1 VTQRHRLVQGGLI
14 DRTRPLKFRFND
26 RTYAGYAGDTLASAL
41 LANGV
46 QLVAR
51 SLKYHRPRGIVSAGV
66 EEPNALVQLGEGAS
80 AVPNLRATEIELFDG
95 LVARSVNAWPSLE
108 HDWLALNGLFA
119 KLMVAGFYYKT
130 FKHSQG
136 LWQRVYEPL
145 IRKAAG
151 FGRAP
156 SGPDPDRY
164 ERLNAHCD
172 VLIVGGGPAGLMAAR
187 IAARAGARVMLVD
200 DKPTLGGAL
209 LSEQRAID
217 RQPALNWVASVA
229 AELAASP
236 ETRVLTRTTAFGH
249 YDQNDVGLIE
259 RCGPGASVRERLW
272 HVRARHIVLATGAFE
287 RPLVFAD
294 NDRPGIMLAG
304 AVRVYINR
312 FGVVPGRRAVVFTN
326 NDSAYETALALMA
339 AGAEVAA
346 IVDSRDAPSGA
357 LVDAARA
364 KGIQLHAGHV
374 VVGVRGRSHVRGV
387 RLGRWNQGQALASS
401 DGPGLPCDL
410 LAVSGG
416 WSPAV
421 HLFAQSQGKLRYDEA
436 ACAFL
441 PEQAD
446 AFQSLAGAINGLV
459 TTASCLED
467 GTRAGHEALCAIGL
481 SPTGTIAAPSVEE
494 LTGGAIEPLWLAPST
509 RPVGHGRAKHFVD
522 LQNDTTA
529 ADILLAERE
538 GFGAVEHMKR
548 YTLTGFGTDQGKTG
562 NINALGILAAKRR
575 EAMGGAGTTTFR
587 APYVPVSFGAI
598 AGRDVGT
605 QMDPVRLTP
614 MHAWHE
620 AHGAEFEN
628 VGQWKRP
635 WFYRRGQETM
645 QQAVDREC
653 LAARRAV
660 GVLDASTLGK
670 IELSGADV
678 PEFLNRIYTNGWKTL
693 AVGQMRY
700 GLMCRED
707 GMVFDDGT
715 TARLAPERYL
725 MTTTTGNAAVVL
737 DWLEEYLQT
746 EWPDLKVYCT
756 SVTEQWAVAAL
767 AGPKAGAVLD
777 ALSPGLGAIAPL
789 GVCEAAIGSI
799 PARLFGVSFSGAPGF
814 EIHVARD
821 HGLALWEAVM
831 SAGAPYGIKP
841 YGTEAMHVL
850 RAEKGYIIVGQE
862 TDGSVTPIDLGLD
875 RLVSK
880 QKDFIG
886 RRSLSRPDTA
896 RTDRKQLVGLITN
909 DSKIVLPEGAQLVA
923 QGDARAAPPVPMIG
937 HVTSSYWSAAL
948 GRSIA
953 LALVKGGRA
962 RLGETI
968 VARFDGR
975 TVPVQIVKSS
985 FLDEGQGNAH
995 G

>member
-1 VTQRHRLVQGGLI
+1 MTQRHRLAQGGLV
-14 DRTRPLKFRFND
+14 DRSRPLSFRFNS
-26 RTYAGYAGDTLASAL
+26 RPYTGFAGDTLASAL
-41 LANGV
+41 FANGV
-46 QLVAR
+46 HLVAR
-51 SLKYHRPRGIVSAGV
+51 SLKYHRPRGILSAGP

-80 AVPNLRATEIELFDG
+80 ASPNVRATEIELFDG
-95 LVARSVNAWPSLE
+95 LVAHSVNAWPSVE
-108 HDWLALNGLFA
+108 HDWLAINGLFS
-119 KLMVAGFYYKT
+119 KLLVAGFYYKT
-130 FKHSQG
+130 FKHSQS
-136 LWQRVYEPL
+136 LWQRAYEPI

-151 FGRAP
+151 FGNAP
-156 SGPDPDRY
+156 TGPDPDRY
-164 ERLNAHCD
+164 ERINAHCD
-172 VLIVGGGPAGLMAAR
+172 VLVIGGGPAGLTAAR
-187 IAARAGARVMLVD
+187 MAARAGARVMLVD
-200 DKPTLGGAL
+200 DKPMLGGAL
-209 LSEQRAID
+209 LSERRIID
-217 RQPALNWVASVA
+217 GQAALEWVATIS

-236 ETRVLTRTTAFGH
+236 ETRVLTRTTAFGY
-249 YDQNDVGLIE
+249 YDQNYLGLIE
-259 RCGPGASVRERLW
+259 RCGAGAPVRERLW
-272 HVRARHIVLATGAFE
+272 HVRARHVVLATGAFE

-304 AVRVYINR
+304 SVRSYIHR
-312 FGVVPGRRAVVFTN
+312 FGVVPGRRCVVFTN
-326 NDSAYETALALMA
+326 NDGAYETALALNA
-339 AGAEVAA
+339 AGAQVAG
-346 IVDSRDAPSGA
+346 IVDARAAPSGA
-357 LVDAARA
+357 MVEAVRA
-364 KGIQLHAGHV
+364 KGLQIVAGHV
-374 VVGVRGRSHVRGV
+374 VVGVNGRSHVRGV
-387 RLGRWNQGQALASS
+387 RLGRCSQGQALASS
-401 DGPGLPCDL
+401 DGPSLPCDL

-421 HLFAQSQGKLRYDEA
+421 HLFAQSQGRLRYDDTTS
-436 ACAFL
+436 AFL
-441 PEQAD
+441 PGKVA
-446 AFQSLAGAINGLV
+446 AVQSLAGAINGIV
-459 TTASCLED
+459 TTAACLED
-467 GTRAGHEALCAIGL
+467 GVRAGEEALRALGLTSASAAAI
-481 SPTGTIAAPSVEE
+481 PSVDEPP
-494 LTGGAIEPLWLAPST
+494 GGTIEPLWLVPST
-509 RPVGHGRAKHFVD
+509 RPVGHGKAKHFVD

-562 NINALGILAAKRR
+562 NINALGILAGARR
-575 EAMGGAGTTTFR
+575 ETIGANGTTTFR
-587 APYVPVSFGAI
+587 APFVPVSFGAI
-598 AGRDVGT
+598 AGRDVGA

-635 WFYRRGQETM
+635 WFYRRGNETM

-670 IELSGADV
+670 IELSGPDV
-678 PEFLNRIYTNGWKTL
+678 AEFLNRVYTNGWKTL

-746 EWPDLKVYCT
+746 EWPNLKVYCT

-777 ALSPGLGAIAPL
+777 VLAPGLGEVAPL
-789 GVCEAAIGSI
+789 SVREATVGGI
-799 PARLFGVSFSGAPGF
+799 PSRLFGVSFSGAPGY

-831 SAGAPYGIKP
+831 SAGSPHGITP
-841 YGTEAMHVL
+841 YGTETMHVL

-862 TDGSVTPIDLGLD
+862 TDGSVTPIDLGLE

-886 RRSLSRPDTA
+886 RRSLRRPDTA
-896 RTDRKQLVGLITN
+896 RADRKQLVGLLTN
-909 DSKIVLPEGAQLVA
+909 DPKIVLPEGAQLVA
-923 QGDARAAPPVPMIG
+923 TSDARTAPPVPMIG

-948 GRSIA
+948 GHSIA

-968 VARFDGR
+968 VARYDGR
-975 TVPVQIVKSS
+975 AVPVRIVTPA